1 MYRSEPAN
9 PDPERRRVQE
19 EEAAKAG
26 AEIRREYAKLEARL
40 GGQDYFC
47 GGFSVADIAL
57 FMSILFV
64 LRLKGPRL
72 DGHPAL
78 AAWHARMSA
87 RPVIAA
93 VAAEIAAADR
103 ELSPALYR

>member
-1 MYRSEPAN
+1 
-9 PDPERRRVQE
+9 
-19 EEAAKAG
+19 
-26 AEIRREYAKLEARL
+26 
-40 GGQDYFC
+40 
-47 GGFSVADIAL
+47 
-57 FMSILFV
+57 MSILFV

-93 VAAEIAAADR
+93 VATEIAAADR

>member
-1 MYRSEPAN
+1 MHRSEPAS
-9 PDPERRRVQE
+9 PDPARRRLQE
-19 EEAAKAG
+19 EEAGKAE
-26 AEIRREYAKLEARL
+26 AEIRREYGKLEARL

-57 FMSILFV
+57 FMSILFA